1 MNKNTVITAFKVFI
15 VFVLLLGLVYPL
27 TITRIAQLTMNKQAN
42 GSLIIQDGKVMGS
55 EKIGQKFEGEQYF
68 YPRPSAVDY
77 DSSLSGASNYG
88 PTNIKLQFAVKQR
101 IAKVR
106 AENGIATN
114 VNIPSD
120 MVTASGSGLDPNI
133 SIENARLQSVRVA
146 KKRKLEQN
154 VLDEI
159 ISQNVDSDFI
169 GIWGCDS
176 VNVVKVN
183 MALDKVSGK

>member
-15 VFVLLLGLVYPL
+15 FFALLLGLVYPL
-27 TITRIAQLTMNKQAN
+27 IITGIAQLTMNKQAN

-55 EKIGQKFEGEQYF
+55 EKIGQRFEGEQYF
-68 YPRPSAVDY
+68 HSRPSAVDY
-77 DSSLSGASNYG
+77 DSTLSGGSNYG
-88 PTNIKLQFAVKQR
+88 PTNTKLQSVVKQR

-154 VLDEI
+154 MVDEI
-159 ISQNVDSDFI
+159 ISQNIDSDFI
-169 GIWGCDS
+169 GIWGRDS